1 MKKTLLTIL
10 SALVS
15 LTALYAQ
22 NEIDALRYS
31 RLNPSGTAR
40 FVSMGGAFSALGA
53 DFSTLSYNPA
63 GIALYKKSEL
73 TITPS
78 IYVGRTEATYFNRL
92 NDDERYNFNL
102 GNAGI
107 IMVTTPSN
115 TTSGWKNIQFG
126 IGINRLANYNNRVL
140 ISGFNESSSY
150 LTPYVINSQGVA
162 LNDLDNFGS
171 GLAYDTDLMYQNSQG
186 EYVNDM
192 YGGDVLQRKTI
203 ETGGAMN
210 EVVLSFGGNYNDRI
224 YLGATVGIPSIKYR
238 ETSIYSEKDS
248 EDNNDYFR
256 AFNRIDNLETTGTG
270 INLKVGMIIRATDW
284 FRIGGAIQTPTI
296 YSEMADSYTT
306 TFESFFDT
314 AQSLTA
320 SSEGFF
326 EYELNTPFRAT
337 AGAAF
342 LFGKTGL
349 LSADYEYMD
358 FASARLRSVEYDF
371 NAENDAIKQGYNK
384 AHNLRFGTEWRY
396 GLISFRGGYAI
407 SANPY
412 KEGVNSVMSTYSAG
426 IGVRG
431 NKFFADFAW
440 ALSNMD
446 DEYHLYETVP
456 GADRPVALTTSNNT
470 NFLFTLG
477 LKF

>member
-1 MKKTLLTIL
+1 MKKTLVTIL
-10 SALVS
+10 SVLISA
-15 LTALYAQ
+15 TALYAQ

-40 FVSMGGAFSALGA
+40 FVAMGGAFGALGA
-53 DFSTLSYNPA
+53 DFTTLSYNPA
-63 GIALYKKSEL
+63 GIALYKRSEF

-78 IYVGRTEATYFNRL
+78 IYVGRTESSYFGNR

-102 GNAGI
+102 GNAGLV
-107 IMVTTPSN
+107 MVTTPNN
-115 TTSGWKNIQFG
+115 TNSGWKNIQFG
-126 IGINRLANYNNRVL
+126 IGINRLANFNNRVL

-150 LTPYVINSQGVA
+150 LTPYADNSQGVS

-186 EYVNDM
+186 VYMVDM
-192 YGGDVLQRKTI
+192 YNGEVMQRKTI
-203 ETGGAMN
+203 ETKGSMN
-210 EVVLSFGGNYNDRI
+210 EVVLSFGGNYNDRV
-224 YLGATVGIPSIKYR
+224 YLGATVGIPSIRYV
-238 ETSIYSEKDS
+238 ETSIYSERDS
-248 EDNNDYFR
+248 ENNNDYFKS
-256 AFNRIDNLETTGTG
+256 FNRIDELETTGTG

-284 FRIGGAIQTPTI
+284 FRFGGAIQTPTI

-314 AQSLTA
+314 AQSLSA

-337 AGAAF
+337 AGAAL
-342 LFGKTGL
+342 LFGKFGL
-349 LSADYEYMD
+349 LSADYEYLD
-358 FASARLRSVEYDF
+358 FAAARLRAIDYDF
-371 NAENDAIKQGYNK
+371 EAENEAIKDGYNK

-407 SANPY
+407 AANPY
-412 KEGVNSVMSTYSAG
+412 KEGVNSVMNTYSAG

-431 NKFFADFAW
+431 EKFFADFTW
-440 ALSNMD
+440 ALSKMD
-446 DEYHLYETVP
+446 DEYHLYQTVP
-456 GADRPVALTTSNNT
+456 GAQRPVAFTESSNS